1 MSPSLEE
8 WEPGPQLLG
17 EWPVHKEQKDGT
29 RAHSDGYAG
38 AGQPDLLLGSQCITA
53 CLLPL

>member
-8 WEPGPQLLG
+8 WEPGPQFLG